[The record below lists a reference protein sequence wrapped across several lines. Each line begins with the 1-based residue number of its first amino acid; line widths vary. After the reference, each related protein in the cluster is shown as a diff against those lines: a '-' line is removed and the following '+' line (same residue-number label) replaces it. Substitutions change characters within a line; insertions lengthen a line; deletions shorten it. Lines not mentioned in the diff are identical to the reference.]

1 MVAWGL
7 SQGAWAAPFTFFK
20 IRKEFLMKT
29 TILLSCCIILLLT
42 GPDLKAQEL
51 ANVNGTSITMADFQ
65 AKLSELPP
73 DVRHRMVTAEGKKD
87 FLDNLV
93 TGELL
98 LNEAKH
104 QGLEKDKETA
114 KKIEEA
120 KRDVLI
126 NAAVQKIVT
135 EKITNNLTRKYYD
148 QHGQQFSEVHASH
161 ILVKNE
167 EEAKDIKKQLD
178 KGADFS
184 ELAKKHSK
192 DPSAAQNA
200 GDLGFFTRDRM
211 VKPFSDKAFSMKIN
225 QISDPV
231 KTQYGYH
238 IIKVLEIKPAKK
250 FEELDES
257 GIVNVKRAIFNEE
270 MDRLKAKAKIT
281 VHDELLKS
289 EQNPTPAGGAMD
301 GTGYESDH

>member
-1 MVAWGL
+1 MRTAIV
-7 SQGAWAAPFTFFK
+7 
-20 IRKEFLMKT
+20 
-29 TILLSCCIILLLT
+29 LSCCLILLLIVS
-42 GPDLKAQEL
+42 DLKAQEL

-73 DVRHRMVTAEGKKD
+73 DVRHRMVTAETKKD
-87 FLDNLV
+87 FLDNLI

-98 LNEAKH
+98 LNEAKR
-104 QGLEKDKETA
+104 QGIEKDKETV

-120 KRDVLI
+120 KKEVLV
-126 NAAVQKIVT
+126 NAAVQKIVS
-135 EKITNNLTRKYYD
+135 EKITNELTKKYYD
-148 QHGQQFSEVHASH
+148 QHGPQFSEVHASH
-161 ILVKNE
+161 ILVKTE
-167 EEAKDIKKQLD
+167 EEAKDLKKQLD
-178 KGADFS
+178 KGANFS
-184 ELAKKHSK
+184 ELAKKNSK

-211 VKPFSDKAFSMKIN
+211 VKAFSDKAFSMKVN

-231 KTQYGYH
+231 KSQYGYH

-257 GIVNVKRAIFNEE
+257 AIVSVKRAIFNEE

-281 VHDELLKS
+281 VHNELLTTD
-289 EQNPTPAGGAMD
+289 QNPAPAGAGEEIY
-301 GTGYESDH
+301 GTEPESDH